1 MRGEDTWRVFAL
13 PDRLDSGT
21 IAIVQVGM
29 PEASVDSAVDR
40 LGILLA
46 ALVPVALLM
55 AGAGGLFL
63 AGRALEPIDRIT
75 RTAASIG
82 GDDLARRLPER
93 VVRTPGELGR
103 LAATFNHMLD
113 RLEEAFQR
121 QRQFTADASHELRA
135 PLTLLLGQVDVALQ
149 QPRSDREYNQA
160 LRGLREDVLRL
171 RQLVDALLALARADA
186 RQNMLAPEP
195 LDLGELTQEIADAL
209 APVAEE
215 RGIHLEARYMPGII
229 VRGDQARLMQL
240 LLNLVENALNHTP
253 TGGTVIVAA
262 ERAGNP
268 RMAIASVRDTG
279 CGIGARHLPHV
290 FERFYRVD
298 TARTAGGAGLG
309 LAICTWIAEAHGGH
323 IEVQSEVGVGSTFT
337 VWLPALVPSVV
348 STVRPVKVSGRFV

>member
-1 MRGEDTWRVFAL
+1 
-13 PDRLDSGT
+13 
-21 IAIVQVGM
+21 
-29 PEASVDSAVDR
+29 
-40 LGILLA
+40 
-46 ALVPVALLM
+46 
-55 AGAGGLFL
+55 
-63 AGRALEPIDRIT
+63 
-75 RTAASIG
+75 
-82 GDDLARRLPER
+82 
-93 VVRTPGELGR
+93 
-103 LAATFNHMLD
+103 MLD

-160 LRGLREDVLRL
+160 LRGLREDILRL

-195 LDLGELTQEIADAL
+195 LDFGELTQEIADAL

-268 RMAIASVRDTG
+268 RMATASVRDTG